1 MVTAGA
7 AGATAAA
14 GDAAEDRNEEETA
27 YAGGDTD
34 DEVFVVVDPAA
45 DFFGGGGAFAL
56 ALGGDLV
63 MLFVGKWDR
72 EVVVDLHYCIC
83 LHLHIRCRRGNFA
96 ACCSRLQGRIR
107 ERHMTIDSPGYHR
120 RRCRSS

>member
-1 MVTAGA
+1 MVASGFSGA
-7 AGATAAA
+7 AASA
-14 GDAAEDRNEEETA
+14 GDAAEDGDEEETA

-34 DEVFVVVDPAA
+34 DEVFVVVDPTAN
-45 DFFGGGGAFAL
+45 FFGGGRAFAL
-56 ALGGDLV
+56 TLRKKLDMMV
-63 MLFVGKWDR
+63 EVRCDK
-72 EVVVDLHYCIC
+72 EVVIDLRYRIC
-83 LHLHIRCRRGNFA
+83 LHLHIRCRRGSFA